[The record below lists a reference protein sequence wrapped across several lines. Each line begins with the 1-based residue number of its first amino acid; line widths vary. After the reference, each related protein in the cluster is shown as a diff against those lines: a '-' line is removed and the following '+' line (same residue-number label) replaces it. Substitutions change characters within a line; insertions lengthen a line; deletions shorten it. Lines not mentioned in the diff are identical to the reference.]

1 MAVPARAVGIQ
12 THERLGDPPHGAKTC
27 ATRATTPTIPGK
39 CGQIMIGGTPCALV
53 CAIVKSLPR
62 TVASWMLA
70 LASIATLAVAPG
82 CAAEPTDDDAAAD
95 EAEIS
100 APGGRFGPALFRNDL
115 YTYLKADGHYSDEQ
129 IKQLVLMPTEESL
142 KARGSMSEYDAAYA
156 RIRPTDFYQQGLVTP
171 LVRKLGPNGPLD
183 NELRRNPVH
192 IVVVPGIFGEFIPV
206 SPFEEVFRYGG
217 AASVIFD
224 RKLKALEASPASKDL
239 VRDRQFSA
247 AEVKDV
253 SRSMR
258 DLVRVGSIDDADG
271 TPLVTITYLKPEL
284 ASLETFGTLDENA
297 DYYLTRLEKYFKI
310 IGTPEHLYVM
320 GYSRGTPT
328 ALNLVTRAQSAHAP
342 WMPKLRGMIA
352 LAGVIYGTQL
362 ADSALAAGPQRRML
376 DTMTDFVENK
386 LESCDGPTPG
396 AFLMTKNLG
405 HWTAFLAREAL
416 AARGMTN
423 QNASLSREGIQTDF
437 ADVGR
442 IVSFTRRVLFGDPQ
456 KVFAGDDD
464 SSAILGVLHM
474 NSPNAEYCQNIER
487 FKKTAVQVVK
497 GVETL
502 TTQARIDWFHTHT
515 LPSNIRYYAITGTM
529 GDATAEGAPVSP
541 LTLNE
546 TAYDTR
552 SLDFRSLRG
561 NYYDLFAAS
570 QDQLQDSQVPVQRAR
585 FWPDVHTAMNP
596 AQRPLQTYFMGTVG
610 IHHWGLSFPRAFST
624 RDGLT
629 ANPFPR
635 TMLLKSIATF
645 VAQVESRGGS

>member
-1 MAVPARAVGIQ
+1 MG
-12 THERLGDPPHGAKTC
+12 
-27 ATRATTPTIPGK
+27 
-39 CGQIMIGGTPCALV
+39 CALV
-53 CAIVKSLPR
+53 CDIVIAKPR
-62 TVASWMLA
+62 LLASWLLA
-70 LASIATLAVAPG
+70 VATVATLAAAPG
-82 CAAEPTDDDAAAD
+82 CASEPTDDAAAAD

-100 APGGRFGPALFRNDL
+100 APGGRYGPALFRNDF
-115 YTYLKADGHYSDEQ
+115 YTYLKRDGHFSDEQ
-129 IKQLVLMPTEESL
+129 VKQLVLMPTADSL
-142 KARGSMSEYDAAYA
+142 EPRGSMKAYDDAYA
-156 RIRPTDFYQQGLVTP
+156 RLHPMDFYQQGLVTP
-171 LVRKLGPNGPLD
+171 LTRKLGPNVEQNGGPDGPLD

-217 AASVIFD
+217 AASVQWEK
-224 RKLKALEASPASKDL
+224 KLATAEASPRNTDL
-239 VRDRQFSA
+239 VHDRQFSA
-247 AEVKDV
+247 AQVKDV

-284 ASLETFGTLDENA
+284 GSLETFGTLDDNA
-297 DYYLTRLEKYFKI
+297 DYYLTRLEKYFEI
-310 IGTPEHLYVM
+310 LGTPEHVYVM

-328 ALNLVTRAQSAHAP
+328 ALNLVTRAEAAHAN
-342 WMPKLRGMIA
+342 WLPKLRGVIA

-362 ADSALAAGPQRRML
+362 ADSALAPGPQRRML
-376 DTMTDFVENK
+376 DTMTDFVGNQ
-386 LESCDGPTPG
+386 LESCTGPTPG
-396 AFLMTKNLG
+396 ALLMTRNLG
-405 HWTAFLAREAL
+405 HWTAFLAREAI

-423 QNASLSREGIQTDF
+423 QNEALSREGIDTSF

-442 IVSFTRRVLFGDPQ
+442 MISFTRRVLFGDPQ
-456 KVFAGDDD
+456 KVFSGEAD

-487 FKKTAVQVVK
+487 FKKTAVQIVK

-502 TTQARIDWFHTHT
+502 TTDARTEWFRTHT

-529 GDATAEGAPVSP
+529 GDATAPGGPVSP

-561 NYYDLFAAS
+561 NYYDLLGAS
-570 QDQLQDSQVPVQRAR
+570 HNQLQDSQVPVQRAR
-585 FWPDVHTAMNP
+585 FWNDLTTQLNP
-596 AQRPLQTYFMGTVG
+596 AQQPLQTYFMGTVG
-610 IHHWGLSFPRAFST
+610 VHHWGLSFPRAFST
-624 RDGLT
+624 KDGLS

-635 TMLLKSIATF
+635 TLLLKSIATF
-645 VAQVESRGGS
+645 VAQVESRNGAETR